1 MSTKNKV
8 EVIVDRILPEVIKL
22 RHLIH
27 SNPELAGKEFK
38 TSKLIRETLAPTAIE
53 LLDPYLE
60 TDVVGMLNAGKNGKC
75 VGLRADIDALPLNEL
90 TGLPY
95 KSENDGIMHACG
107 HDGNTAM
114 LLGAAMVLNELKNE
128 LPGSVKFVFQ
138 PGEEVV
144 ALGQKLVEAGAL
156 ESPKPDAVFALH
168 GASGYPVGTICSRA
182 GAVMAAAGFFKIKI
196 IGKGGHCS
204 KPETCIDPIVI
215 GSELVCQLQ
224 TIVSRHFGPQDATC
238 LSICRFSGGENPN
251 VIPNEVILEGS
262 TRHLDNTV
270 GERFP
275 ELMENVIKGVCTAHG
290 AEYEFDYDL
299 PYIATINSPEYAEMA
314 EEAAVEFLGENMW
327 HELEKS
333 SMGGEDF
340 SYYLRECGG
349 VFCDIGM
356 GENHPAI
363 HNPYFDF
370 EDQALRNGIIFFVAM
385 TLKTMGVG

>member
-1 MSTKNKV
+1 MSIKSKV
-8 EVIVDRILPEVIKL
+8 EAIVDSILPEIIEL
-22 RHLIH
+22 RHRIH
-27 SNPELAGKEFK
+27 SNPELAGQEFD
-38 TSKLIRETLAPTAIE
+38 TSKLIRETLASTDID
-53 LLDPYLE
+53 LLAPYLK
-60 TDVVGMLNAGKNGKC
+60 TDVVGILNSGKEGKC

-90 TGLPY
+90 TDLPY
-95 KSENDGIMHACG
+95 KSQTDGIMHACG

-114 LLGAAMVLNELKNE
+114 LLGAAMALNELKDE

-144 ALGQKLVEAGAL
+144 ALGKKLVEAGAL
-156 ESPKPDAVFALH
+156 ESPKPNAVFALH
-168 GASGYPVGTICSRA
+168 ALSGYPTGTICSRT
-182 GAVMAAAGFFKIKI
+182 GAIMAAAGFFKIKI
-196 IGKGGHCS
+196 IGRGGHCS

-238 LSICRFSGGENPN
+238 LSVCRFSGGENSN
-251 VIPNEVILEGS
+251 VIPNEVIIEGS
-262 TRHLDNTV
+262 TRHLDNAV

-275 ELMENVIKGVCTAHG
+275 ELIENIVKGVCAAHG
-290 AEYEFDYDL
+290 AKYEFEYNL
-299 PYIATINSPEYAEMA
+299 PYIATINSPEYVQMA
-314 EEAAVEFLGENMW
+314 EEAATEFLGENMW

-340 SYYLRECGG
+340 CYYLRECGG
-349 VFCDIGM
+349 AFCDIGV

-363 HNPYFDF
+363 HNPHFDF

-385 TLKTMGVG
+385 TLKTMGLA